1 LVLLIGAA
9 TAVEYLFAVDLRIDQ
24 LFFADPLGS
33 HGTSAPGRLAPMT
46 ALGFVVL
53 GLALL
58 LLDTETRR
66 GHRPAQPLS
75 LVAGLIAMMAIC
87 GYIYHA
93 MALDKI
99 LLYTQVA
106 MHTAAAL
113 FLLSIAVFFARP
125 EAGIAG
131 DLTSEGSGAVMA
143 RRFLPAVFF
152 VPPFLGWIR
161 LQGQIA
167 GWYGTEIGLVIFATS
182 NVVVFAVLVW
192 LSARQMNK
200 EYGQRSRAERDL
212 REFNIELEARVAQRT
227 AVLERQAVVLTEQA
241 ALLDLAHDSIFV
253 RDTNN
258 RIAFW
263 NKGAAL
269 KYGWTAEQA
278 IGRVAHELLSTVF
291 PVPLE
296 QIQSQLLA
304 QGHWD
309 GELIHTC
316 ANRSRITVASRWA
329 LQCDLL
335 GQPRVT
341 LEINNDVTERKL
353 SEVCLAKTLEDL
365 KRSNGELQQFAY
377 VASHDLQEPLRMVA
391 SFTELLAK
399 RYHGQL
405 DADADEFISYA
416 VDGCNR
422 MQALIQDLLAYSRA
436 GAETRELHEI
446 SSEGALRAALD
457 SLAGAVRENAAVVT
471 HDPLPLLTADHSQ
484 LSQVFQN
491 LISNAIKYRGSEP
504 PCVHVSASKNGHRRW
519 TFSVRDNGIGI
530 DPQYFERIFVIFQ
543 RLHGRD
549 KFKGTGIGLAICKKI
564 VERMGG
570 NIWVESEP
578 QKGST
583 FYFAL
588 PESDGK

>member
-1 LVLLIGAA
+1 
-9 TAVEYLFAVDLRIDQ
+9 
-24 LFFADPLGS
+24 
-33 HGTSAPGRLAPMT
+33 
-46 ALGFVVL
+46 
-53 GLALL
+53 
-58 LLDTETRR
+58 
-66 GHRPAQPLS
+66 
-75 LVAGLIAMMAIC
+75 
-87 GYIYHA
+87 
-93 MALDKI
+93 
-99 LLYTQVA
+99 
-106 MHTAAAL
+106 
-113 FLLSIAVFFARP
+113 
-125 EAGIAG
+125 
-131 DLTSEGSGAVMA
+131 
-143 RRFLPAVFF
+143 

-291 PVPLE
+291 PVPFE

-316 ANRSRITVASRWA
+316 AKRSRITVASRWA

-335 GQPRVT
+335 GQPRAT

-530 DPQYFERIFVIFQ
+530 DPQYFERIFIIFQ